1 MKRLRIY
8 ADTSVIGGCF
18 DRDFQQESRTL
29 LQMAKDGKLIL
40 LVSDILALELER
52 APRKVAEEFVSLP
65 PECLEAVSNLEEAE
79 RLRDLYLE
87 AEVVGR
93 ARKMDAHHVALATVA
108 RADMIVSWNF
118 KHIVHYEKIRG
129 FNAVNIREGYPA
141 IEIRTPKE
149 VI

>member
-1 MKRLRIY
+1 
-8 ADTSVIGGCF
+8 
-18 DRDFQQESRTL
+18 
-29 LQMAKDGKLIL
+29 MAEDGKLISL
-40 LVSDILALELER
+40 ISDILAIELER
-52 APRKVAEEFVSLP
+52 APQEIVEEFVSLP
-65 PECLEAVSNLEEAE
+65 PECLEAISSMEEAE

-87 AEVVGR
+87 AKVVGP

-129 FNAVNIREGYPA
+129 FNAINIKEGYPP

-149 VI
+149 VV